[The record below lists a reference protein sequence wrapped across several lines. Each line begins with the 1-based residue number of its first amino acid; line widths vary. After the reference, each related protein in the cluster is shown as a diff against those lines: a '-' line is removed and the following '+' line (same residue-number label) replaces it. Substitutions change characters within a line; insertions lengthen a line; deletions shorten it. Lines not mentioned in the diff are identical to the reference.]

1 MTSKSFLT
9 LKIFQVEIETQK
21 DKYNVRSGKSGT
33 NISKYDIICLIP
45 KSEKIFHDCCKEI
58 DCDLIGFDL
67 SNKPDFV
74 IRRGAIK
81 SALQRNVQFEFNY
94 R

>member
-1 MTSKSFLT
+1 M
-9 LKIFQVEIETQK
+9 EIETQK

-33 NISKYDIICLIP
+33 AISLYDVICLLP
-45 KSEKIFHDCCKEI
+45 KNEKVFHDCCKEI
-58 DCDLIGFDL
+58 DCDMITFDMKDKL
-67 SNKPDFV
+67 DFV
-74 IRRGAIK
+74 VRRGAVS